1 MIENI
6 FKEIENHLQLINN
19 IKQDDKFFANNSI
32 SFADC
37 NAPAFFSMLKEFEI
51 HFNKVIL
58 KPDGIKV
65 YEKTLEDHENL
76 SREYKRYGY
85 EIRTWIANKLL
96 A

>member
-1 MIENI
+1 
-6 FKEIENHLQLINN
+6 LINN
-19 IKQDDKFFANNSI
+19 IKQEDKFLANNSI

-37 NAPAFFSMLKEFEI
+37 NTPAFFTMLKEFEI

-58 KPDGIKV
+58 KPDGIKD
-65 YEKTLEDHENL
+65 YEKTIENQENL
-76 SREYKRYGY
+76 SREYKRYGF

>member
-1 MIENI
+1 M
-6 FKEIENHLQLINN
+6 LQL
-19 IKQDDKFFANNSI
+19 
-32 SFADC
+32 
-37 NAPAFFSMLKEFEI
+37 FFSMLKEFEI

-58 KPDGIKV
+58 KPDEIKV
-65 YEKTLEDHENL
+65 YEKTLEDHETL